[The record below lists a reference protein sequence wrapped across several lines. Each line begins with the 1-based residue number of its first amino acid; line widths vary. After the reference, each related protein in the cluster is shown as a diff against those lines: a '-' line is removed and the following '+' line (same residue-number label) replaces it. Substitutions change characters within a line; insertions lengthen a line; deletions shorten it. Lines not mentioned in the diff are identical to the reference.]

1 MSSAGADPMA
11 MPNTQAGRARPTPHS
26 DTGSAASV
34 GEIIAEVS
42 RDFTTLMRQ
51 EVDLAKAEVTK
62 SAKEAGLGAGLY
74 GGAGFAVYFSVLFV
88 CLALWWWVGSMIG
101 LGWSALIGAV
111 VWAIIAAVLAARAK
125 RSLSNVTG
133 MTQTAETARQIPD
146 ALKGKDHQQ

>member
-1 MSSAGADPMA
+1 MA
-11 MPNTQAGRARPTPHS
+11 VPDTKRAAGRPS
-26 DTGSAASV
+26 VEVETGSATSI
-34 GEIIAEVS
+34 GEIIGEVS

-74 GGAGFAVYFSVLFV
+74 GGAAFAVYFSVLFV

-125 RSLSNVTG
+125 RALSHVTG
-133 MTQTAETARQIPD
+133 MTQTAQTARQIPD

>member
-1 MSSAGADPMA
+1 MSSPAPDPLA
-11 MPNTQAGRARPTPHS
+11 MPDTRAAHRRASVDTE
-26 DTGSAASV
+26 TGSAASI
-34 GEIIAEVS
+34 GDILAEVS

-62 SAKEAGLGAGLY
+62 SAKEAGLSAGLY
-74 GGAGFAVYFSVLFV
+74 GGAGFAVYFCVLFV

-101 LGWSALIGAV
+101 LGWSALIGAL

-133 MTQTAETARQIPD
+133 MTQTAQTARQIPD